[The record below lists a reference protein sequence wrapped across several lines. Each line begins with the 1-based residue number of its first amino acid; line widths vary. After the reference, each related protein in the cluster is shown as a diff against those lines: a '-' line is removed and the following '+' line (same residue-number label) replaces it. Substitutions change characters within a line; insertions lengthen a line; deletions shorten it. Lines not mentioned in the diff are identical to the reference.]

1 MSRRIC
7 IGGSAH
13 WCGGGRCYRLRA
25 CHEAAPHLWEGV
37 PTLRFPEI
45 WASLT
50 YGLMDEATGGYAPL
64 PSLVWSLWPSSGK
77 EKLR

>member
-1 MSRRIC
+1 M
-7 IGGSAH
+7 
-13 WCGGGRCYRLRA
+13 
-25 CHEAAPHLWEGV
+25 

-64 PSLVWSLWPSSGK
+64 PSLAWSLWPSSGK